1 MKIIIMGCGRVGAQ
15 LANSL
20 DAEGHDVTILDI
32 DAYSFDRFLST
43 EFRGTALLGSGI
55 DEEVLRKA
63 EIEKADAFIA
73 VAHGDNRNVMAC
85 QMAKHIFHVP
95 KVISRIYDPA
105 AARSLYSAG
114 YRCSQPHHAGGA
126 DAARKAG
133 GIA

>member
-1 MKIIIMGCGRVGAQ
+1 MKIVIMGCGRVGAQ

-32 DAYSFDRFLST
+32 DAYSFDRFLAS
-43 EFRGTALLGSGI
+43 EFRGMALLGSGT
-55 DEEVLRKA
+55 DEEILKKA

-95 KVISRIYDPA
+95 KVICRIYDPQRRDMYIPLGIDA
-105 AARSLYSAG
+105 VSPTTLVAQMLREKL
-114 YRCSQPHHAGGA
+114 GA
-126 DAARKAG
+126 
-133 GIA
+133 

>member
-1 MKIIIMGCGRVGAQ
+1 MKIVIMGCGRVGAQ

-32 DAYSFDRFLST
+32 DAYSFDRFLSS
-43 EFRGTALLGSGI
+43 EFRGIALLGSGM
-55 DEEVLRKA
+55 DEESLRKA

-95 KVISRIYDPA
+95 KVICRIYDPQRRDMYIPLGIDA
-105 AARSLYSAG
+105 VSPTTLVAQMLREKL
-114 YRCSQPHHAGGA
+114 GA
-126 DAARKAG
+126 
-133 GIA
+133 

>member
-1 MKIIIMGCGRVGAQ
+1 MKIVIMGCGRVGAQ

-32 DAYSFDRFLST
+32 DAYSFDRFLSS
-43 EFRGTALLGSGI
+43 EFRGTSLLGSGM
-55 DEEVLRKA
+55 DEEILRKA

-95 KVISRIYDPA
+95 KVICRIYDPQRRDMYIPLGIDA
-105 AARSLYSAG
+105 VSPTTLVAQMLREKL
-114 YRCSQPHHAGGA
+114 GA
-126 DAARKAG
+126 
-133 GIA
+133 

>member
-1 MKIIIMGCGRVGAQ
+1 MKIVIMGCGRLGAQ

-32 DAYSFDRFLST
+32 DAYSFDRFLSS
-43 EFRGTALLGSGI
+43 EFRGMALLGSGT
-55 DEEVLRKA
+55 DEEILRKA

-95 KVISRIYDPA
+95 KVICRIYDPQRRDIYIPLGIDA
-105 AARSLYSAG
+105 VSPTTLVAQMLREKL
-114 YRCSQPHHAGGA
+114 GA
-126 DAARKAG
+126 
-133 GIA
+133 

>member
-1 MKIIIMGCGRVGAQ
+1 MKIVIMGCGRVGAQ

-32 DAYSFDRFLST
+32 DAYSFDRFLSS
-43 EFRGTALLGSGI
+43 EFRGTALLGNGT
-55 DEEVLRKA
+55 DEEILKKA

-95 KVISRIYDPA
+95 KVICRIYDPQRRDMYIPLGIDA
-105 AARSLYSAG
+105 VSPTTLVAQMLREKL
-114 YRCSQPHHAGGA
+114 GA
-126 DAARKAG
+126 
-133 GIA
+133 